1 MLKNAICVVVIFL
14 GAAMLCLAWGKSEE
28 TTRKFTLLSTGDL
41 SEIYYP
47 QLGAPDAKTLQQ
59 IEKQIEKEKR
69 SAKYPV
75 MLIDTGNFI
84 GPSVI
89 AETTYIPRPVRFFR
103 EAGYTAVNVTSP
115 ELFAGEHMIKIWQNE
130 KSSPYFVSNIQNRKT
145 SARLGLLSAT
155 TQLDSLRLRI
165 FGATT
170 MQHIRALRD
179 LLKNYKTSDV
189 VDHVKAGIT
198 AMKEF
203 PELRL
208 VLSDLP
214 AQQNNSLAQQV
225 PEIDIILERSGNSPG
240 SARRVNQTLIA
251 PSGNASGIATLT
263 VELDATQPQIRTYSY
278 AIVPF
283 SPPPR
288 KRELLPLLTETSPS
302 RKSPLLPLPTIGKIL
317 PRVEMLR
324 DLSVDHDRAELV
336 RQRNPI
342 PALARENKDVYY
354 YDLYKGTPQVAR
366 AFFVAHELGRG
377 NMTFNVIVAVKPKR
391 LVAGIHFITPP
402 LVAGHSIG
410 LEALCQQLIGK
421 APSEWQYE
429 KDAVAGAEES
439 FRVLLDDLKTVL
451 TLNERIEQNRL
462 P

>member
-1 MLKNAICVVVIFL
+1 
-14 GAAMLCLAWGKSEE
+14 
-28 TTRKFTLLSTGDL
+28 
-41 SEIYYP
+41 
-47 QLGAPDAKTLQQ
+47 
-59 IEKQIEKEKR
+59 
-69 SAKYPV
+69 
-75 MLIDTGNFI
+75 
-84 GPSVI
+84 
-89 AETTYIPRPVRFFR
+89 
-103 EAGYTAVNVTSP
+103 
-115 ELFAGEHMIKIWQNE
+115 
-130 KSSPYFVSNIQNRKT
+130 
-145 SARLGLLSAT
+145 
-155 TQLDSLRLRI
+155 
-165 FGATT
+165 
-170 MQHIRALRD
+170 
-179 LLKNYKTSDV
+179 
-189 VDHVKAGIT
+189 
-198 AMKEF
+198 
-203 PELRL
+203 
-208 VLSDLP
+208 
-214 AQQNNSLAQQV
+214 
-225 PEIDIILERSGNSPG
+225 
-240 SARRVNQTLIA
+240 
-251 PSGNASGIATLT
+251 
-263 VELDATQPQIRTYSY
+263 
-278 AIVPF
+278 
-283 SPPPR
+283 
-288 KRELLPLLTETSPS
+288 
-302 RKSPLLPLPTIGKIL
+302 LPTIGKIL